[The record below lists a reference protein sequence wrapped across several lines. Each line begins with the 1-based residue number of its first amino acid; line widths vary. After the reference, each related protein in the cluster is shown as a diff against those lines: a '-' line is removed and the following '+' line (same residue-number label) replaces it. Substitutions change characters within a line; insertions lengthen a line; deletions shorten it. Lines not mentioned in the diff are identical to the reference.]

1 MHLTH
6 LNFLRPNIKN
16 KYLVIGLLEI
26 RFTFLFELQKTHLSL
41 NLIFLDIKVY
51 MIRITSKITKIIS
64 GFILQNSQ
72 NNYLLFLIILPKN

>member
-41 NLIFLDIKVY
+41 NLIFPDIKVY